1 MARSVRGV
9 VLAVVVALSTLSV
22 AAPARAEA
30 ADDNAKVCQQTGA
43 TVKAG
48 LEAFVSDMQQVSTQ
62 AQGGDL
68 VGAETAVRHAGTVLA
83 DIAAK
88 LRLQGN
94 ADDSRLKKA
103 VGDLATEFDALAGQL
118 TTLSGLQG
126 FDTTHLEELAIQMSV
141 LCGATPSPG
150 ASLPAGIPSPTGT
163 GVVPVLPTP
172 TARPS

>member
-1 MARSVRGV
+1 MVRTVRGV
-9 VLAVVVALSTLSV
+9 VLALVVGLSAVSV
-22 AAPARAEA
+22 ATPAQAGA

-43 TVKAG
+43 TVRAG
-48 LEAFVSDMQQVSTQ
+48 LEVFITDMQQVSTQ

-68 VGAETAVRHAGTVLA
+68 VGAEASVRHAGTVLA

-88 LRLQGN
+88 LRLQGD

-103 VGDLATEFDALAGQL
+103 VNELATEFDALAGHL

-126 FDTTHLEELAIQMSV
+126 FDTSRLEQLATQMSV

-150 ASLPAGIPSPTGT
+150 ASLPAGIPSPSGTGT
-163 GVVPVLPTP
+163 VPILPTP
-172 TARPS
+172 SVRPS